1 MNYVLRILTV
11 ICSCLKVILLL
22 WSFWLHLC
30 LFGYTCV
37 FLLHL
42 CFLVTP
48 VFVGFFVNVLWIIF
62 FKRHKLMNSR
72 IYFKQNYALRISTRR
87 FYVIFLTP
95 GEIAVCLKV
104 ALIGL
109 FSRRYPLHE
118 SMEGQQKHGFYC
130 CFMRWCR
137 ARGARKCFV
146 FSRYRRNMSS
156 LWCAWCEGLWSS
168 RYLAEQFEFTKCLV
182 FVWKETLTK
191 CNFVCLYYINHENI
205 GFLIEQCG
213 MNQVVN
219 HNEIVLKWRWKNST
233 EYNS

>member
-1 MNYVLRILTV
+1 MRSISLVQKVEFDTKGTV
-11 ICSCLKVILLL
+11 FQNAVCLVDVDNDGHNELCVAYTNGDLFVFKGNTSSLKFLVTPV
-22 WSFWLHLC
+22 FVWLHLC
-30 LFGYTCV
+30 F

-168 RYLAEQFEFTKCLV
+168 RYLAEQFVIYQMFSICL
-182 FVWKETLTK
+182 EG
-191 CNFVCLYYINHENI
+191 NPN
-205 GFLIEQCG
+205 
-213 MNQVVN
+213 
-219 HNEIVLKWRWKNST
+219 
-233 EYNS
+233 